1 MPFMCPFFNVLQ
13 IRECLALGVDMIQT
27 SYPLRQMKDGFAFVP
42 ATGSEVEAKS
52 DVSKR
57 PREGDENDDQQSRK
71 RAKVEEEATSFRP
84 PALDDENN
92 DGNQGQPSAGEDIL
106 PASVA
111 GASAKASVI
120 PDAASINLWNERYRK
135 DLSVLQPG
143 CKCHSCANN
152 YTKSYIHH
160 LLKSRELLA
169 DVLLYQHNQHQLK
182 LLFDTIQSSTAI
194 DSALPVPTV

>member
-1 MPFMCPFFNVLQ
+1 
-13 IRECLALGVDMIQT
+13 MIQT

-42 ATGSEVEAKS
+42 VIPGRETEVKSELT
-52 DVSKR
+52 KR
-57 PREGDENDDQQSRK
+57 PRDDDGNDEQLSRK
-71 RAKVEEEATSFRP
+71 KPKVEEETSSFRP

-92 DGNQGQPSAGEDIL
+92 HGNNGQSATEDVLPS
-106 PASVA
+106 SVA

-120 PDAASINLWNERYRK
+120 PDFASINLWNERYRK

-143 CKCHSCANN
+143 CECHSCANK

-182 LLFDTIQSSTAI
+182 ILFDSVQARTTV
-194 DSALPVPTV
+194 DTLLPLAEV

>member
-1 MPFMCPFFNVLQ
+1 MLQ
-13 IRECLALGVDMIQT
+13 IRECLALGVDIIQT

-42 ATGSEVEAKS
+42 TTGCETEAKS
-52 DVSKR
+52 DAAKR
-57 PREGDENDDQQSRK
+57 PRDDDENDDQQSRK
-71 RAKVEEEATSFRP
+71 RAKVEEEASSFRP

-92 DGNQGQPSAGEDIL
+92 DGNQGQSTHEDIL

-111 GASAKASVI
+111 GASAKASVV

-143 CKCHSCANN
+143 CKCHSCANK

-182 LLFDTIQSSTAI
+182 LLFDSIKSTTAL
-194 DSALPVPTV
+194 DSVFPTV